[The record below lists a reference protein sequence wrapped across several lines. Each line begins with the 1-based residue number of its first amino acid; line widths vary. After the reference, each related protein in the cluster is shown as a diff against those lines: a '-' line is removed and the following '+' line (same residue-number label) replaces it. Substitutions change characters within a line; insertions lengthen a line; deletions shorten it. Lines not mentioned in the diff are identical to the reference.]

1 MSSPFLGGIVERA
14 SLSLPSW
21 MAGCPPGRSDPR
33 RGGTFF
39 IPKAKL
45 RAYITGLAMPN
56 IGGCRFL
63 VLVENK
69 EWEGG
74 MDRAAEGRKTITA
87 SAISLSL
94 RLVRVLIRA

>member
-14 SLSLPSW
+14 SLSPILDGWLS
-21 MAGCPPGRSDPR
+21 PGAVGSKG
-33 RGGTFF
+33 GGTFF

-74 MDRAAEGRKTITA
+74 MDRAAEGE
-87 SAISLSL
+87 
-94 RLVRVLIRA
+94 